1 VVGVGVAQV
10 PEPEQNAAG
19 VKAAVVVLQA
29 AAPQETVLAA
39 WVQAPAPLQA
49 PVLPQVPLA
58 AQRVCG
64 SAVPLPTLAQVPA
77 VAARLQAWQVG
88 QLVLPQQ
95 TPSTQLPLVHSW
107 PAPQV
112 APEPFL
118 AAQLPA
124 VAAVQ
129 KSPATQSVSAAQ
141 LVLQAV
147 AEAQT

>member
-1 VVGVGVAQV
+1 VVGAGVAQV
-10 PEPEQNAAG
+10 PVPVQNAAG
-19 VKAAVVVLQA
+19 VKAEVVVLQA
-29 AAPQETVLAA
+29 AAPHETVLAA
-39 WVQAPAPLQA
+39 CVQAPAPLQA
-49 PVLPQVPLA
+49 PVFPQVPLA

-77 VAARLQAWQVG
+77 VAVRLQAWQVG
-88 QLVLPQQ
+88 QLAVPQQ
-95 TPSTQLPLVHSW
+95 TPSTQFPLVHSC
-107 PAPQV
+107 PVPQV
-112 APEPFL
+112 APDPFL

-124 VAAVQ
+124 VVAVQ